1 MKKHCNLNATIKKI
15 KPLKIM
21 NKLILSTLLPLFFLS
36 STLWAKNHF
45 PPQQVV
51 VWNQLLTHPNSM
63 VPELLKRVFQVT
75 TEEYGAYR
83 FIPSEPMEQGRA
95 IRQME
100 LEGHLDVG
108 LFAPNEKRRNS
119 AISVPIPVTG
129 SLLSYRICLIRKGEK
144 QRFENIKSL
153 EDLIDSGLLI
163 GQHQTWS
170 DTNILRA
177 NRLELW
183 TTHKY
188 SLLFKQLLAKRFDC
202 FSRGANEVLQEYYA
216 HGYKGLEI
224 EQSFIIHYPLP
235 LYYFVNKAKP
245 LLAERIQKGMTI
257 LIESGEYQ
265 HMFNYYFSDTVKLL
279 NLPKRN
285 ILNLENPQ
293 LTEQA
298 RKQMLRDASLYKTL
312 IKNAYLSK

>member
-1 MKKHCNLNATIKKI
+1 
-15 KPLKIM
+15 M
-21 NKLILSTLLPLFFLS
+21 NKINSLILSAFLPLLFLS
-36 STLWAKNHF
+36 SKVLAEPAPTT
-45 PPQQVV
+45 QQVI

-63 VPELLKRVFQVT
+63 VPELLKRVFEVT
-75 TEEYGAYR
+75 SQEYGPYR

-100 LEGHLDVG
+100 IEGHLDIG

-144 QRFENIKSL
+144 SRFNDIKSL
-153 EDLIDSGLLI
+153 DNLIESDLLI

-177 NRLELW
+177 NGLELW

-224 EQSFIIHYPLP
+224 EQSLIIYYPLP
-235 LYYFVNKAKP
+235 LYYFVNKSKPILAK
-245 LLAERIQKGMTI
+245 RIEKGMTI
-257 LIESGEYQ
+257 LLENGEYQ
-265 HMFNYYFSDTVKLL
+265 AMFNYYFADTVKLL
-279 NLPKRN
+279 NLTPRTVLTLK
-285 ILNLENPQ
+285 NPQ
-293 LTEQA
+293 LTEKA
-298 RKQMLRDASLYKTL
+298 RQQMLRDDAFYKAL

>member
-1 MKKHCNLNATIKKI
+1 
-15 KPLKIM
+15 M
-21 NKLILSTLLPLFFLS
+21 NKINGLILSAFLPLLFLS
-36 STLWAKNHF
+36 SKVLAEPAPTT
-45 PPQQVV
+45 QQVI

-63 VPELLKRVFQVT
+63 VPELLKRVFEVT
-75 TEEYGAYR
+75 SQEYGPYR

-100 LEGHLDVG
+100 IEGHLDIG

-144 QRFENIKSL
+144 SRFNDIKSL
-153 EDLIDSGLLI
+153 DNLIESDLLI

-177 NRLELW
+177 NGLELW

-224 EQSFIIHYPLP
+224 EQSLIIYYPLP
-235 LYYFVNKAKP
+235 LYYFVNKSKPILAK
-245 LLAERIQKGMTI
+245 RIEKGMTI
-257 LIESGEYQ
+257 LLENGEYQ
-265 HMFNYYFSDTVKLL
+265 AMFNYYFADTVKLL
-279 NLPKRN
+279 NLTPRTVLTLK
-285 ILNLENPQ
+285 NPQ
-293 LTEQA
+293 LTEKA
-298 RKQMLRDASLYKTL
+298 RQQMLRDDAFYKAL